1 MDRDGIRA
9 AVIELLLD
17 VAPEVEPGSIRADRS
32 LRDQI
37 DIDSIDY
44 LKLLTAIHTRL
55 GVEIPES
62 DYARVTTLD
71 ELVAYLAARAS

>member
-1 MDRDGIRA
+1 MDRDALRS
-9 AVIELLLD
+9 AVIGLLLD
-17 VAPEVEPGSIRADRS
+17 VAPEVEAGSIRADRP
-32 LRDQI
+32 LRDQV

-44 LKLLTAIHTRL
+44 LKLLTAIHQQL

-71 ELVAYLAARAS
+71 DLVAYLAARAS